1 MSVRD
6 ANDILRRAASVYASL
21 PAYEILHV
29 VLTWLPPGVEL
40 MTDVSPADWVVGYLK
55 PWDPTGARLE
65 SFVPGGFEAY
75 ARIFHPAKFR
85 PARRGVL
92 DPSISRRWADLAREH
107 GLELTPDI
115 AFVEVSGLEPGDD
128 ALDEIAPSDENL
140 PPETCD
146 SLAALLRGHSS
157 TPGVSWFCLWDGNGA
172 FWSASHSP
180 LYPADARRDEIA
192 RYQAEA
198 EAQDALLKSTPLVEA
213 YARSYFLFRGPLDA
227 ACSFEPAG
235 WHTSP
240 NLWWPDDRAWI
251 VETEVDGYSTYVGAS
266 RAALD
271 DLLASSQIEAIE
283 VTLDTHMDPEGYPP
297 RWRSRA
303 G

>member
-192 RYQAEA
+192 RYQA
-198 EAQDALLKSTPLVEA
+198 DRPTGTSLPKTLPKPALK
-213 YARSYFLFRGPLDA
+213 F
-227 ACSFEPAG
+227 
-235 WHTSP
+235 
-240 NLWWPDDRAWI
+240 
-251 VETEVDGYSTYVGAS
+251 VGAS
-266 RAALD
+266 
-271 DLLASSQIEAIE
+271 SGPHPGIE
-283 VTLDTHMDPEGYPP
+283 P
-297 RWRSRA
+297 
-303 G
+303 